1 MVLREVAYNSEVVSE
16 LTEEV
21 QQEYVEGYGGRDA
34 TPVDAAEL
42 APPHGAFRVVEVDGL
57 AIGCAGLRRQSDDDG
72 EIKRLFVRPPFRR
85 RGYARQLLAEL
96 EERAR
101 GEGSRRVVLETGTKQ
116 PEALTLYRIA
126 GYEPVPPFGHYR
138 GDPLS
143 RCFGK
148 DL

>member
-21 QQEYVEGYGGRDA
+21 QQEYVDQYGGRDA

-42 APPHGAFRVVEVDGL
+42 APP
-57 AIGCAGLRRQSDDDG
+57 
-72 EIKRLFVRPPFRR
+72 
-85 RGYARQLLAEL
+85 
-96 EERAR
+96 
-101 GEGSRRVVLETGTKQ
+101 
-116 PEALTLYRIA
+116 
-126 GYEPVPPFGHYR
+126 FGHYR
-138 GDPLS
+138 GDLLS